1 MKFKVSRTFKLIAFG
16 ISAAIAMAFDAVALV
31 FLTRPHSAV
40 SWVFYGLAIGFS
52 VAVVTAY
59 LVFKKQLH
67 TAAREKL
74 FSGEFFERLKR
85 NKFVQKILGDY
96 NIRTLV
102 TTFTTLVWSAF
113 YTFYLVMMA
122 AVYESTW
129 YASLAGFYATLVLMR
144 GGIVLASR
152 IVVKRYGYLPSKISK
167 IIYSF
172 TGGVFIILGGVI
184 VAPVIQA
191 SIGTYPPGEG
201 SIFELVINLIPA
213 IIKMTSAVILFV
225 RSTRKRSYVAMSIRN
240 IGLVSATMS
249 LMLLDVVI
257 IRRFGH
263 SDTIW
268 QSLAAF
274 GGVFSGLTII
284 AGVVMMF
291 IGIRSIKKSNAIEN
305 VIAEPR
311 PELFPLLPGKEDDS
325 EQFDAEAL
333 KELSDLD
340 KPFKNYSAIFPDRR
354 SVTPDRQADNG
365 DVPTT
370 DTASCDSR
378 DSRGSCGNS
387 DDPGIPT
394 NINDDK
400 DVLK

>member
-1 MKFKVSRTFKLIAFG
+1 
-16 ISAAIAMAFDAVALV
+16 MAFDAVALV

-59 LVFKKQLH
+59 FVFKKQLH

-225 RSTRKRSYVAMSIRN
+225 R
-240 IGLVSATMS
+240 
-249 LMLLDVVI
+249 
-257 IRRFGH
+257 
-263 SDTIW
+263 
-268 QSLAAF
+268 
-274 GGVFSGLTII
+274 
-284 AGVVMMF
+284 
-291 IGIRSIKKSNAIEN
+291 
-305 VIAEPR
+305 
-311 PELFPLLPGKEDDS
+311 
-325 EQFDAEAL
+325 
-333 KELSDLD
+333 
-340 KPFKNYSAIFPDRR
+340 
-354 SVTPDRQADNG
+354 
-365 DVPTT
+365 
-370 DTASCDSR
+370 
-378 DSRGSCGNS
+378 
-387 DDPGIPT
+387 
-394 NINDDK
+394 
-400 DVLK
+400 